1 MLPSFLFG
9 RKSAHR
15 ASRNSQ
21 GNRRRRLELES
32 LEDRCLLSGDPVLYW
47 NAVALQAA
55 VTDHGI
61 GAPGLQFGPTR
72 TSRAFAIVQG
82 AVFDAVNSIVPRYSP
97 YEIQLPAP
105 RNASVDAAVAEA
117 AYTTLVNLYPY
128 QKPYFVS
135 KLAASLKGIPL
146 IPEIEG
152 LAVGGII
159 AKIELALRSNDGSQ
173 IDAAGQPVHY
183 TYGQLPGEWRAD
195 PLHPNA
201 TPLTPDWGGVRP
213 FIIQSATQFGAPPP
227 PAITSLA
234 YAQAYEQV
242 KALGA
247 VNSTVRTDNETDIGF
262 YWGYDAQPGLCAPV
276 RFYNQIAEAVAV
288 KMGNSVEDNA
298 RFFALV
304 NFAMADA
311 GITCWN
317 DKYLYN
323 FWRPV
328 GGIRENDP
336 GTGPTGLGSG
346 SPYLIGQGDPTWQP
360 LGAPADNGNGTNFTP
375 PFPSYT
381 SGHATFGA
389 ATFKVMEDFFRTDVI
404 PKGLTIISD
413 EFNTITVDQNGH
425 PRPLLPRTYNS
436 FSQMAGEN
444 AQSRIYLGIHW
455 QFDAVEGIRSGDG
468 IGDYVFTHALRPLQG
483 GPPQALPSMS
493 PEAQIALAVQ
503 LEDVAAR
510 GGLQGNGSGLTGASF
525 ALSSPGVALG
535 SADLGA
541 AGVPTGVGSPSATA
555 SVSKS
560 PNQTL
565 VAQSAETT
573 AQNQNSERIDKHFQM
588 PMQQVSMPMQQVSH
602 FGDGMDWD
610 VALSQWL
617 DVFTQPS

>member
-1 MLPSFLFG
+1 MLPNLLFG

-15 ASRNSQ
+15 AAGNSQ
-21 GNRRRRLELES
+21 GNRRRRLELEQ

-82 AVFDAVNSIVPRYSP
+82 AVFDAVNSIVPQYSP

-105 RNASVDAAVAEA
+105 RNASIDAAVAEA

-135 KLAASLKGIPL
+135 KLAASLNGIPL
-146 IPEIEG
+146 IPKIEG
-152 LAVGGII
+152 IVVGGII
-159 AKIELALRSNDGSQ
+159 ANIELALRSHDGSQ
-173 IDAAGQPVHY
+173 VDAAGQPVHY
-183 TYGQLPGEWRAD
+183 TYGQLPGEWRVD
-195 PLHPNA
+195 PLHPKA

-247 VNSTVRTDNETDIGF
+247 VNSTVRTDNQTDIGF

-288 KMGNSVEDNA
+288 KMGNSVEENA
-298 RFFALV
+298 RFFALI

-317 DKYLYN
+317 DKYLYSY
-323 FWRPV
+323 WRPV

-336 GTGPTGLGSG
+336 GTGPTHLGSG
-346 SPYLIGQGDPTWQP
+346 NPYLTGQGDPTWQP
-360 LGAPADNGNGTNFTP
+360 LGAPADNGGGTNFTP

-404 PKGLTIISD
+404 PQGLTIISD

-425 PRPLLPRTYNS
+425 PRPLLPRTFNY

-455 QFDAVEGIRSGDG
+455 HFDAVEGIRSGDG
-468 IGDYVFTHALRPLQG
+468 IGDYVFTHALQPLG
-483 GPPQALPSMS
+483 SHPQALPSTD

-503 LEDVAAR
+503 LEDVAAH
-510 GGLQGNGSGLTGASF
+510 GGLPGNAN
-525 ALSSPGVALG
+525 AALG
-535 SADLGA
+535 TAVNSAANPAGA
-541 AGVPTGVGSPSATA
+541 AVPASVGSPAATP
-555 SVSKS
+555 SVRKS
-560 PNQTL
+560 PSQTL
-565 VAQSAETT
+565 GTQPAETS
-573 AQNQNSERIDKHFQM
+573 AQNQNSERIHKHFQM
-588 PMQQVSMPMQQVSH
+588 PVQQTND
-602 FGDGMDWD
+602 FGDAMDWD
-610 VALSQWL
+610 FAMGQ
-617 DVFTQPS
+617 